1 MAKFFRCLA
10 RMDPDPCDITLSYI
24 HIHNYSQ
31 KQTPRHTGTVRL
43 EIPKRRRTWM
53 SRQSSGSI
61 RDREYGYI
69 YHGTRSREVHTSS
82 EALVRQ
88 SHAPQICSSRSWLW
102 PTPCAFRTSSA
113 HRRPLTTPSSRPCPD
128 VPLWT
133 RTTDRRPYSAP
144 RVCVRTRLRSSSAIP
159 PLFRRNLPAGSECS
173 PPALQLDT
181 CCLLYATVEV
191 LVRCVG

>member
-1 MAKFFRCLA
+1 MSFCGA
-10 RMDPDPCDITLSYI
+10 R
-24 HIHNYSQ
+24 
-31 KQTPRHTGTVRL
+31 GTKIAHLLHVCFNRKVV
-43 EIPKRRRTWM
+43 ESACVNEAEQR
-53 SRQSSGSI
+53 SI
-61 RDREYGYI
+61 RVREYGYI

-133 RTTDRRPYSAP
+133 RTTDRRPHTVHL
-144 RVCVRTRLRSSSAIP
+144 VCVRTRRRSSSANP
-159 PLFRRNLPAGSECS
+159 PLFRRRLKLGTSSSLHRHCS
-173 PPALQLDT
+173 
-181 CCLLYATVEV
+181 
-191 LVRCVG
+191 

>member
-1 MAKFFRCLA
+1 MTMAHELQLSRAKKSTFVSRKSA
-10 RMDPDPCDITLSYI
+10 RSHSLY
-24 HIHNYSQ
+24 HH
-31 KQTPRHTGTVRL
+31 TVRL
-43 EIPKRRRTWM
+43 LFAKRRRTWM

-133 RTTDRRPYSAP
+133 RTTDRRPHSAP
-144 RVCVRTRLRSSSAIP
+144 RVCMRTRLRSPSAIP
-159 PLFRRNLPAGSECS
+159 PLFRRLPELPRRAS
-173 PPALQLDT
+173 AVV
-181 CCLLYATVEV
+181 LLKIYN
-191 LVRCVG
+191 